1 MSLRNLLTMLAVF
14 AAVSLG
20 LWTATLNTEQVPFS
34 LPGFPPYETQ
44 TSLWVVGL
52 LGVLLGVLGTL
63 LYTVVLSS
71 KAAFVRWRRKRVDS
85 KTAEDTELIEAGLVA
100 AVRGDHHVA
109 LQRFE
114 TVLEKDPERLGAWI
128 HGGNAARALGN
139 LEKAVEMHTRAR
151 GLSPDAGDVHDELA
165 RDFAELGE
173 YARAV
178 GHLEQRLA
186 AEPKGDPEIFA
197 RMRDLLSEQ
206 SRWEEALEA
215 QEKRIK
221 ALRDPVTQ
229 ADEESVVRGLRLE
242 KGRAL
247 MEQGTTEG
255 RQEALSIFAA
265 LVKADPQFVPGYLL
279 QGRARLADGDIDGA
293 VDAWTEGVA
302 ATEALELL
310 NELVAYHFDAGDP
323 EQAIRSFRQSAESI
337 EGADGRA
344 ARLGLALL
352 YSRLEMIEEA
362 KAELERL
369 EDEVEFSP
377 TVVYHLAKLN
387 DRQGDAQAA
396 AERFRQVIKASKL
409 LDPTYRCEHC
419 GTHVANYVMHCAECG
434 RWGTIVL
441 DTSEELQEVEERAVR
456 APRV

>member
-1 MSLRNLLTMLAVF
+1 
-14 AAVSLG
+14 
-20 LWTATLNTEQVPFS
+20 
-34 LPGFPPYETQ
+34 
-44 TSLWVVGL
+44 
-52 LGVLLGVLGTL
+52 
-63 LYTVVLSS
+63 
-71 KAAFVRWRRKRVDS
+71 
-85 KTAEDTELIEAGLVA
+85 
-100 AVRGDHHVA
+100 
-109 LQRFE
+109 
-114 TVLEKDPERLGAWI
+114 
-128 HGGNAARALGN
+128 
-139 LEKAVEMHTRAR
+139 
-151 GLSPDAGDVHDELA
+151 
-165 RDFAELGE
+165 
-173 YARAV
+173 
-178 GHLEQRLA
+178 
-186 AEPKGDPEIFA
+186 
-197 RMRDLLSEQ
+197 MRDLLSEQ

-247 MEQGTTEG
+247 MEQGTAEG
-255 RQEALSIFAA
+255 RREALSIFAA

-337 EGADGRA
+337 EGAVGRA

-409 LDPTYRCEHC
+409 LEPTYRCEHC
-419 GTHVANYVMHCAECG
+419 GTHVAN
-434 RWGTIVL
+434 L
-441 DTSEELQEVEERAVR
+441 S
-456 APRV
+456 